1 MSFTAEGTIEIDLAD
16 FTEWIYENYLPTK
29 GVEFELGVPRVNKGN
44 QVLEVDFAMATN
56 CSPRDWFEKPDV
68 LKQWEELK

>member
-16 FTEWIYENYLPTK
+16 FFTWVYQNYAPAS
-29 GVEFELGVPRVNKGN
+29 GVEYQYGVPRVNKGN
-44 QVLEVDFAMATN
+44 QVLEVDFAMATDCN
-56 CSPRDWFEKPDV
+56 PKDWFEKPDV